1 MEIIWKKHVNTS
13 ENGEFD
19 LQLEDWS
26 KEFPG
31 TFSYG
36 SVMAAYPVS
45 KTDAGGTFGPR
56 RGEPFR
62 CAFNFPNVE
71 IAQSAAEAIA
81 HAGAELSWYA
91 AYLDFKEYLP
101 CLIGNAND

>member
-1 MEIIWKKHVNTS
+1 MEIIWKKRVTTT
-13 ENGEFD
+13 ENGDFD

-36 SVMAAYPVS
+36 SVMAAYPIS

-56 RGEPFR
+56 RGKPFR

-71 IAQSAAEAIA
+71 AAQTAAEAIA
-81 HAGAELSWYA
+81 HAGAELSWYVT
-91 AYLDFKEYLP
+91 YLDFKEYLP